1 MMFIEPWM
9 ALLVVAAFGACAH
22 YSYKNGKLAGV
33 IAGIDGTFEYL
44 EKHKVIK
51 FNADGTIT
59 GLKNKAVL
67 IKK

>member
-1 MMFIEPWM
+1 MFIEPWM

-33 IAGIDGTFEYL
+33 VAGIDGTFEYL

-51 FNADGTIT
+51 FHEDGTIE
-59 GLKNKAVL
+59 GLKKRLVL
-67 IKK
+67 VKK